1 MSKTECRLTVFFED
15 PFWTGVFERCED
27 GRLSAARVVFGSEPK
42 DYEIYEFIL
51 RHFGDLK
58 FSPAV
63 TEEVKETKRN
73 PKRMQR
79 EAKKQML
86 ETGIGTRSQ
95 QAIKLQHEQNKKL
108 RQSIS
113 REAREAEKDRRFLQ
127 KQEQRREKHKGH

>member
-51 RHFGDLK
+51 RHFGDLR

-95 QAIKLQHEQNKKL
+95 QAIKLQHEQNKTARRIRNRERSEEEANRRFEL
-108 RQSIS
+108 RQ
-113 REAREAEKDRRFLQ
+113 Q
-127 KQEQRREKHKGH
+127 KRKEKHRGH